1 MKQFSM
7 KLLAQAAVL
16 SIFLLTAGVA
26 EAQRSRASPEQM
38 RERQESFNAELIEQ
52 LELSDDQTPK
62 VDEILATALD
72 ARIEMME
79 EMSGGGSRPEGM
91 REKMAAITA
100 ETLEKMTEVLTD
112 DQLEAYKKILEDRP
126 QRRRRSGR

>member
-1 MKQFSM
+1 M

-91 REKMAAITA
+91 REKMTAITA